1 MDEVK
6 KADACA
12 IPLFLWDL
20 QFFAEEEK
28 TEEATPRKKREA
40 RRKGHVPRSIEF
52 NSVLVVL
59 VAFIVLNI
67 FGGYFIRTLHRFLL
81 ESFRPETLNM
91 MVDESVIRTLF
102 AQRFV
107 FILTTFLP
115 VGAAVLVAGVAI
127 NLLQTRGVFS
137 VEALKPRWYRINPV
151 QGLKRL
157 FSPRSLVELVKALF
171 KLGVIAFIIWGTYR
185 KEAFPLAET
194 SLLTP
199 VWQAAEMTWRMLYK
213 MVVRICLF
221 LLVMAVGDYMYQRY
235 EYYKSLRMTKKEVK
249 DEYKQTEGDPLVR
262 SRIRRRQREMA
273 TRRMM
278 SQVPRADVVITNP
291 TQLAVAL
298 RYDPEEM
305 SAPQV
310 VAKGE
315 GYLAER
321 IRAVATEH
329 NVPVVENKPL
339 ARALYKTV
347 EVDDYIPA
355 HLYQAV
361 AEVLA
366 FIYQLRGGRRAQA
379 WR

>member
-1 MDEVK
+1 MMDERRKVVL
-6 KADACA
+6 
-12 IPLFLWDL
+12 PLFFWDL

-40 RRKGHVPRSIEF
+40 RRKGQVPRSMEF

-59 VAFIVLNI
+59 VAFVVMNI
-67 FGGYFIRTLHRFLL
+67 FGEYFIRNLYRFLL
-81 ESFRPETLNM
+81 ESFRPETLNT
-91 MVDESVIRTLF
+91 MVDEVSIRSLL
-102 AQRFV
+102 AQRFL
-107 FILTTFLP
+107 FILTAFLP
-115 VGAAVLVAGVAI
+115 VGGAVLVAGVTI

-137 VEALKPRWYRINPV
+137 AEPLKPRFDRINPV
-151 QGLKRL
+151 QGFKRL
-157 FSPRSLVELVKALF
+157 FSLRSLVELAKALF
-171 KLGVIAFIIWGTYR
+171 KLGIIAVIIWKTYR
-185 KEAFPLAET
+185 EQALPLVET

-199 VWQAAEMTWRMLYK
+199 VWQAVEMTWRMLYK
-213 MVVRICLF
+213 MVIRICLF

-262 SRIRRRQREMA
+262 SRIRRVQREMA

-291 TQLAVAL
+291 TQIAVAL

-315 GYLAER
+315 GFLAER

-329 NVPVVENKPL
+329 HVPVVENKPL
-339 ARALYKTV
+339 ARTLYKTV
-347 EVDDYIPA
+347 DVDDYIPP

-366 FIYQLRGGRRAQA
+366 FIYQLRGGRQAQA
-379 WR
+379 WQ

>member
-1 MDEVK
+1 MNELK
-6 KADACA
+6 KAGL
-12 IPLFLWDL
+12 PLLLWDL

-40 RRKGHVPRSIEF
+40 RKKGQVPKSMEF

-59 VAFIVLNI
+59 VAFVVLNV
-67 FGGYFIRTLHRFLL
+67 FGGYFIRNLHRFLL
-81 ESFRPETLNM
+81 ESFRPETLNTI
-91 MVDESVIRTLF
+91 VDEVSVIDLL
-102 AQRFV
+102 AKRFI
-107 FILTTFLP
+107 FILTAFLP
-115 VGAAVLVAGVAI
+115 VGAAVAAAGVAI
-127 NLLQTRGVFS
+127 NLLQTRGVFTA
-137 VEALKPRWYRINPV
+137 ETLKVRWDRINPV
-151 QGLKRL
+151 QGFKRL
-157 FSPRSLVELVKALF
+157 FSPRSLVELAKALF
-171 KLGVIAFIIWGTYR
+171 KLGVIAVIIWGTYR
-185 KEAFPLAET
+185 DKAFPLVET

-199 VWQAAEMTWRMLYK
+199 VWQAVEMTWRMLYQ

-235 EYYKSLRMTKKEVK
+235 EYYRNLRMTKKEVK
-249 DEYKQTEGDPLVR
+249 DEYKQTEGDPLIR
-262 SRIRRRQREMA
+262 SRIRRQQREMA
-273 TRRMM
+273 ARRMM

-310 VAKGE
+310 LAKGE

-366 FIYQLRGGRRAQA
+366 FIYQLRGGRQAQA

>member
-1 MDEVK
+1 MNETRE
-6 KADACA
+6 AGL
-12 IPLFLWDL
+12 PLLPWDL

-40 RRKGHVPRSIEF
+40 RRKGQVPRSIEF

-59 VAFIVLNI
+59 VAFVVLNA
-67 FGGYFIRTLHRFLL
+67 FGGYFIRNLYRFLH
-81 ESFRPETLNM
+81 ESFQPETLNM
-91 MVDESVIRTLF
+91 MVDEISIIDLL
-102 AQRFV
+102 AKRFV
-107 FILTTFLP
+107 FILTAFLP
-115 VGAAVLVAGVAI
+115 VGAAVLVTGVAI
-127 NLLQTRGVFS
+127 NLLQTRGVFTT
-137 VEALKPRWYRINPV
+137 ETLKPRFDRINPV

-157 FSPRSLVELVKALF
+157 FSPRSLVELIKALF
-171 KLGVIAFIIWGTYR
+171 KLGVIAVIIWKTYR
-185 KEAFPLAET
+185 EQAFPLVET

-199 VWQAAEMTWRMLYK
+199 VWQAVEMTWRMLYR
-213 MVVRICLF
+213 MVMRICLF

-235 EYYKSLRMTKKEVK
+235 EYYRNLRMTKKEVK

-305 SAPQV
+305 NAPQV

-321 IRAVATEH
+321 IRALATEH

-366 FIYQLRGGRRAQA
+366 FIYQLRQGRRRAQG